1 MVCSSD
7 HTQGGIHQLWWLVWE
22 NTTWQPSDERILN
35 FTIVLFFFSRTEI
48 DYQSRGK
55 SNFLRFP
62 CSLCHRAT
70 TIAPNH
76 YKVINATQCTQLT
89 QQTNKCKTQTNAMI
103 KQTINWSSHTIGL
116 WALTCTNCTVTIAL
130 HQVHCTSV
138 QSNATTHVGAHTCS
152 LDMLATFS
160 YAEGWHQKTWKIASQ
175 KVWLE
180 PFKTRTSREWVVW
193 IALRGRCKMI
203 DVAIYSDCCDTVALG
218 WVKRQKVRLVQK
230 NSGAS

>member
-55 SNFLRFP
+55 SNLLRFP

-76 YKVINATQCTQLT
+76 HKTINATQCTQLT
-89 QQTNKCKTQTNAMI
+89 QQTNKCKTQTNSMI

-130 HQVHCTSV
+130 HICTIGGGFA
-138 QSNATTHVGAHTCS
+138 QTETCF
-152 LDMLATFS
+152 LFS
-160 YAEGWHQKTWKIASQ
+160 SSFLHLPLSC
-175 KVWLE
+175 L
-180 PFKTRTSREWVVW
+180 
-193 IALRGRCKMI
+193 